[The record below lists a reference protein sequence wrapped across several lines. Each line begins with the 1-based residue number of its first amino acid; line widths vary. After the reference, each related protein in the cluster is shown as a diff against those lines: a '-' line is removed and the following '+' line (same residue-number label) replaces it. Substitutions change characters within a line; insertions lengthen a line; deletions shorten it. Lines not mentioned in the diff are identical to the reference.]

1 VVGERMDEVEALREK
16 IDGLKEG
23 EKRKLAEDKLE
34 RHMKERN
41 KKGDKVMFICAFEDN
56 LLDL

>member
-1 VVGERMDEVEALREK
+1 MDEVEALREE
-16 IDGLKEG
+16 IDGLKES
-23 EKRKLAEDKLE
+23 EKRKSLEDKLE

>member
-1 VVGERMDEVEALREK
+1 MDEVEALREK

-23 EKRKLAEDKLE
+23 EKRKRVEEELE

-56 LLDL
+56 LLDLQA